1 MGHFPPL
8 SRVVFR
14 YLSPKSHNFS
24 RIPIYLY
31 VCMYVCMYVWV
42 YSYIHTYI
50 HTTHAFYSK
59 CYGTYGTD
67 EEKPYAVI
75 V

>member
-8 SRVVFR
+8 ARVVFR

-50 HTTHAFYSK
+50 PLMPFTVNVMGLMGQMK
-59 CYGTYGTD
+59 
-67 EEKPYAVI
+67 KNLMQ
-75 V
+75 